1 MTTAPEAKRRI
12 RDLIAARPALS
23 GIPVRYGK
31 ATREAQIAPE
41 MLWLGSIEDGNID
54 WAALGQQRQVE
65 EYTIALTALKETSGD
80 TDDAEYTTEARA
92 AELLTEMRQALQ
104 SDPTLAGLLA
114 EGVTFEAGSIVTDP
128 IKEPTGWL
136 SIAQIRVRCT
146 ARVLSS

>member
-1 MTTAPEAKRRI
+1 
-12 RDLIAARPALS
+12 
-23 GIPVRYGK
+23 
-31 ATREAQIAPE
+31 
-41 MLWLGSIEDGNID
+41 
-54 WAALGQQRQVE
+54 
-65 EYTIALTALKETSGD
+65 
-80 TDDAEYTTEARA
+80 
-92 AELLTEMRQALQ
+92 MRQALQ